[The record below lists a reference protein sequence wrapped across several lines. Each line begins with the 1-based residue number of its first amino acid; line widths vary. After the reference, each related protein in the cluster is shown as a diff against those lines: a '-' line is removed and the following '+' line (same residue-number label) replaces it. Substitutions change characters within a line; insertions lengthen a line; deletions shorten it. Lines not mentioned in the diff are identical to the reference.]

1 MWILNFASLILGLI
15 AWILPI
21 INLVKIKNHDNNNW
35 ATLSAMSTSACAI
48 SLSCQIFYNN
58 YLVKIADWTALM
70 DTAGAVNFVSAVL
83 LVVTI
88 ILNIVTL
95 IVYQKGN
102 SK

>member
-1 MWILNFASLILGLI
+1 MWILNVVSLVLGLI

-21 INLVKIKNHDNNNW
+21 INLVKIKNNNW
-35 ATLSAMSTSACAI
+35 ATLSIMSASACAI
-48 SLSCQIFYNN
+48 SLSCQIFYSN

-95 IVYQKGN
+95 IVYQKRN